1 MKKSLRQML
10 LVSLSAS
17 LLVSV
22 APLAYAEEVSSEEET
37 SEVVEESAAEES
49 VAEESTEE
57 AADVEASD
65 VQMGLEEAISMLE
78 AEYPDAEVEEVDVE
92 YNRDE
97 QLYNITVNAF
107 NAEEDIELEVVWQDG
122 EVAESG
128 FNEGLFDFLDGDDAA
143 EDATSES
150 VESDPVEG
158 EVADEADIVENEES
172 AELSDDSIVEDAA
185 EDESATSEEAPT
197 EEERPTLDMESV
209 ITIDAATELA
219 LGEVENGEAI
229 HWNLKADASD
239 FWDFLQPEEDQ
250 EEGPIWTVEVEEP
263 EAMMSEEVVI
273 DALAGSVIESP
284 EQEESEESAEE
295 SADEAEES
303 VEESVESEESSVE

>member
-143 EDATSES
+143 EEATSES

-158 EVADEADIVENEES
+158 EVADEADIVENESE

-295 SADEAEES
+295 SAEES
-303 VEESVESEESSVE
+303 VEESEESSVE